1 MNKTDLRSSG
11 SVRIPAAFNG
21 VYGFRPSA
29 SRLPYDGIELP
40 GAGQESVMC
49 VVGPLAHSIPDI
61 NLFMK
66 TVLDQEPWDTEVSLV
81 PLPWKTVVPTKDI
94 TVGIMWSDG

>member
-1 MNKTDLRSSG
+1 M
-11 SVRIPAAFNG
+11 
-21 VYGFRPSA
+21 YGFRPSA

-40 GAGQESVMC
+40 GAGQESIKC
-49 VVGPLAHSIPDI
+49 VIGPLTHSVQDI

-66 TVLDQEPWDTEVSLV
+66 TTLDQKPWDTEVSLV
-81 PLPWKTVVPTKDI
+81 PLPWKSVSSSKEM